1 MGQGRQALRCQ
12 ARLISRMFRSS
23 RTAARA
29 CRRSDMSALQ
39 NAGGIDGSSGSTPDF
54 RAPAK
59 TGKE

>member
-1 MGQGRQALRCQ
+1 
-12 ARLISRMFRSS
+12 
-23 RTAARA
+23 
-29 CRRSDMSALQ
+29 MSALQ